1 MNILKLIW
9 YKLTKSKCRFCK
21 EFILDE
27 EESLPL
33 GLFQQAHSSCYWEK
47 AGEYL
52 GIKELTARV
61 DALEKDKE
69 VD

>member
-21 EFILDE
+21 KFILGE
-27 EESLPL
+27 EENLPL
-33 GLFQQAHSSCYWEK
+33 GLFQQAHSSCYWNDAAK
-47 AGEYL
+47 YL
-52 GIKELTARV
+52 GLNKLRQRV
-61 DALEKDKE
+61 EALEKDKE